1 MKKLNI
7 LALLIFIAGLVA
19 VFTLDTATTR
29 QIQARV
35 MSLLSPFIHSSAAM
49 EQAADQAV
57 APQVNPAELKRENDE
72 QRVQLERLRIIQQK
86 YNQIIEENA
95 KLRQLIEFKQAAP
108 FKMTA
113 AKVIRRSS
121 STWWNSLIIDKGSL
135 DGIGTDS
142 PVITSVGLVGKT
154 STLAPHMT
162 KVILLTDEMCRVS
175 AKVEGTLE
183 QGILA
188 GERAAL
194 EVRPELHL
202 RFLSLN
208 ANINAGAGVYSSGEG
223 GVFPADL
230 LLGRVK
236 RFENREISGEAIVEP
251 AVDFSTLDHVFV
263 IEMQAATE
271 PAPESPSLP
280 AKAKP

>member
-1 MKKLNI
+1 M
-7 LALLIFIAGLVA
+7 A
-19 VFTLDTATTR
+19 
-29 QIQARV
+29 
-35 MSLLSPFIHSSAAM
+35 
-49 EQAADQAV
+49 
-57 APQVNPAELKRENDE
+57 APQINAVEVKRENDE
-72 QRVQLERLRIIQQK
+72 LRVQVERLRIIQQK
-86 YNQIIEENA
+86 YNQMIEENA
-95 KLRQLIEFKQAAP
+95 KLRQIVGFQQSAP

-121 STWWNSLIIDKGSL
+121 STWWNNLIIDKGSL

-154 STLAPHMT
+154 STLAPHMA

-175 AKVEGTLE
+175 ARVEETLE

-202 RFLSLN
+202 RYLN
-208 ANINAGAGVYSSGEG
+208 RDANINAGAAIYSTGEG
-223 GVFPADL
+223 GVFPPDL

-251 AVDFSTLDHVFV
+251 AVDFSTLDYVFV
-263 IEMQAATE
+263 IEMQAVE
-271 PAPESPSLP
+271 PVPEPS
-280 AKAKP
+280 ANAKP

>member
-1 MKKLNI
+1 MKKFNI
-7 LALLIFIAGLVA
+7 LALLVFVAGLVA
-19 VFTLDTATTR
+19 VFLLDTPATR
-29 QIQARV
+29 QIQAKA
-35 MSLLSPFIHSSAAM
+35 MSLLAPFIHSSAAI
-49 EQAADQAV
+49 EQAAESTMA
-57 APQVNPAELKRENDE
+57 APVNPVELKRENDE

-86 YNQIIEENA
+86 YNQVIEENA

-108 FKMTA
+108 FKMTP

-121 STWWNSLIIDKGSL
+121 TTWWNSLIIDKGSL

-142 PVITSVGLVGKT
+142 PVITSLGLVGKT
-154 STLAPHMT
+154 STLAPHLT

-202 RFLSLN
+202 RFLSRN
-208 ANINAGAGVYSSGEG
+208 AHINAGAAVYSSGEG
-223 GVFPADL
+223 GVFPPDL

-263 IEMQAATE
+263 IEMQAAE
-271 PAPESPSLP
+271 PAEPQQQ
-280 AKAKP
+280 ANKTKP

>member
-1 MKKLNI
+1 MKKFNI
-7 LALLIFIAGLVA
+7 LALLIFVAGLVS
-19 VFTLDTATTR
+19 VFMFDTETTR
-29 QIQARV
+29 QIQSRV
-35 MSLLSPFIHSSAAM
+35 LSLLSPFIHSSAAM
-49 EQAADQAV
+49 QTAAESV
-57 APQVNPAELKRENDE
+57 TTPQVNAAEVKRENDDL
-72 QRVQLERLRIIQQK
+72 RVQVERGRIVQQK

-95 KLRQLIEFKQAAP
+95 KLRQIVGFQQAAP

-113 AKVIRRSS
+113 AKVIRRST
-121 STWWNSLIIDKGSL
+121 STWWNNLIIDKGSL

-202 RFLSLN
+202 RFLSRN
-208 ANINAGAGVYSSGEG
+208 ANINAGAAVYSSGEG
-223 GVFPADL
+223 GVFPPDL

-263 IEMQAATE
+263 IEMQAVA
-271 PAPESPSLP
+271 PAPP
-280 AKAKP
+280 ANAKP

>member
-7 LALLIFIAGLVA
+7 LALLIFVAGLVS
-19 VFTLDTATTR
+19 VFTFDTTTTR

-49 EQAADQAV
+49 EQAADAAV
-57 APQVNPAELKRENDE
+57 APQINPAELKRENDD

-142 PVITSVGLVGKT
+142 PVITSLGLVGKT
-154 STLAPHMT
+154 STLAPHLT

-175 AKVEGTLE
+175 GKVEGTLE

-202 RFLSLN
+202 RLLSRN
-208 ANINAGAGVYSSGEG
+208 ANINAGAGVYSTGEG

-251 AVDFSTLDHVFV
+251 AVDFSTLDYVFV
-263 IEMQAATE
+263 IEMQAAA
-271 PAPESPSLP
+271 PAPEP
-280 AKAKP
+280 AATKP

>member
-7 LALLIFIAGLVA
+7 LALLVFVAGLVA
-19 VFTLDTATTR
+19 VFTFDTATTR

-49 EQAADQAV
+49 EQAATDAV

-72 QRVQLERLRIIQQK
+72 LRVQVERLRIIQQK
-86 YNQIIEENA
+86 HNQSIEEIA
-95 KLRQLIEFKQAAP
+95 KLRQLIGFKQAAP

-113 AKVIRRSS
+113 AKVIRRES

-202 RFLSLN
+202 RFLSRN
-208 ANINAGAGVYSSGEG
+208 ANINAGASVYSSGEG
-223 GVFPADL
+223 GVFPPGL

-251 AVDFSTLDHVFV
+251 AVDFSTLDYVFV
-263 IEMQAATE
+263 IEMQAAE
-271 PAPESPSLP
+271 SAPDAQAKSDTSP
-280 AKAKP
+280 KP

>member
-7 LALLIFIAGLVA
+7 LALLIFVAGLVA
-19 VFTLDTATTR
+19 VFTFDTATTR
-29 QIQARV
+29 LIQSRV

-49 EQAADQAV
+49 EQAAETAV

-95 KLRQLIEFKQAAP
+95 KLRQIIEFKQSAP

-154 STLAPHMT
+154 STLAPHMA

-175 AKVEGTLE
+175 AKIEGTLE

-202 RFLSLN
+202 RFLNRNS
-208 ANINAGAGVYSSGEG
+208 NINAGAGVYSSGEG

-236 RFENREISGEAIVEP
+236 RFENREISGEAVIEP
-251 AVDFSTLDHVFV
+251 AVDFSTLDYVFV
-263 IEMQAATE
+263 IEMQVAEPTPE
-271 PAPESPSLP
+271 PAPTP
-280 AKAKP
+280 ARAKP

>member
-1 MKKLNI
+1 VLSI
-7 LALLIFIAGLVA
+7 
-19 VFTLDTATTR
+19 
-29 QIQARV
+29 
-35 MSLLSPFIHSSAAM
+35 LSPFIHSSAAV
-49 EQAADQAV
+49 QNAAESVA
-57 APQVNPAELKRENDE
+57 APQINAVEVKRENDE
-72 QRVQLERLRIIQQK
+72 LRVQVERGRIVQQK

-95 KLRQLIEFKQAAP
+95 KLREIVGFQQAAP

-121 STWWNSLIIDKGSL
+121 STFWNSLIIDKGSL

-154 STLAPHMT
+154 STLAPHMS

-175 AKVEGTLE
+175 AKVEGTQE

-202 RFLSLN
+202 RFLNRN
-208 ANINAGAGVYSSGEG
+208 ANINAGASVYSSGEG
-223 GVFPADL
+223 GVFPPDL

-251 AVDFSTLDHVFV
+251 AVDFSTLDYVFV
-263 IEMQAATE
+263 IEMQAVV
-271 PAPESPSLP
+271 PAPEPP
-280 AKAKP
+280 ANTKP

>member
-7 LALLIFIAGLVA
+7 LALLVFVAGLVA
-19 VFTLDTATTR
+19 VFTFDTATTR

-49 EQAADQAV
+49 EQAAEQAV
-57 APQVNPAELKRENDE
+57 APQVNPSELKRENDE
-72 QRVQLERLRIIQQK
+72 LRVQGERGRIIQQK

-108 FKMTA
+108 FKMTV

-154 STLAPHMT
+154 STLAPRMT
-162 KVILLTDEMCRVS
+162 MVILLTDEMCRVS

-202 RFLSLN
+202 RTLSRN
-208 ANINAGAGVYSSGEG
+208 ANINAGAAVYSSGEG

-251 AVDFSTLDHVFV
+251 AVDFSTLDYVFV
-263 IEMQAATE
+263 IEMQAA
-271 PAPESPSLP
+271 APEPPAAEP

>member
-7 LALLIFIAGLVA
+7 LALLIFVAGLVA
-19 VFTLDTATTR
+19 VFTFDTATTR
-29 QIQARV
+29 KIQARV
-35 MSLLSPFIHSSAAM
+35 MSLLAPFIHSSAAM
-49 EQAADQAV
+49 EQAAENAV

-95 KLRQLIEFKQAAP
+95 KLRQLIEFKQSAP

-154 STLAPHMT
+154 STLAPHMA

-175 AKVEGTLE
+175 AKIEGTLE

-202 RFLSLN
+202 RFLNRNS
-208 ANINAGAGVYSSGEG
+208 NINAGAGVYSSGEG
-223 GVFPADL
+223 GVFPPDL

-236 RFENREISGEAIVEP
+236 RFENREISGEAVIEP
-251 AVDFSTLDHVFV
+251 AVDFSTLDYVFV
-263 IEMQAATE
+263 IEMQVAEPTPE
-271 PAPESPSLP
+271 PAPAP
-280 AKAKP
+280 ARTKP

>member
-7 LALLIFIAGLVA
+7 LALLVFTAGLA
-19 VFTLDTATTR
+19 VVFMLDTATTR
-29 QIQARV
+29 KIQSAV
-35 MSLLSPFIHSSAAM
+35 MSLLSPFIHSSAAL
-49 EQAADQAV
+49 EQAAAQTMV
-57 APQVNPAELKRENDE
+57 PPVNPAELKREYDE
-72 QRVQLERLRIIQQK
+72 QRIQLERLRIIQQK
-86 YNQIIEENA
+86 YNQVIEENA
-95 KLRQLIEFKQAAP
+95 RLRQLIEFKQAAP
-108 FKMTA
+108 FKMTP

-154 STLAPHMT
+154 STLAPHMA

-175 AKVEGTLE
+175 AKIEGTLE

-202 RFLSLN
+202 RFLSRN
-208 ANINAGAGVYSSGEG
+208 ANINAGAGIYSSGEG

-251 AVDFSTLDHVFV
+251 AVDFSTLDYVFV
-263 IEMQAATE
+263 IEMQAVDASVQKDQT
-271 PAPESPSLP
+271 
-280 AKAKP
+280 KR

>member
-7 LALLIFIAGLVA
+7 LALLVFVAGLVA
-19 VFTLDTATTR
+19 VFTFDTATTR

-49 EQAADQAV
+49 EQAAESAV
-57 APQVNPAELKRENDE
+57 APQVNVSELKREHDD

-86 YNQIIEENA
+86 YIQVIEENA
-95 KLRQLIEFKQAAP
+95 KLRQLFGFKQAAP

-121 STWWNSLIIDKGSL
+121 STWWNNLIIDKGSL
-135 DGIGTDS
+135 DGVGTDS

-202 RFLSLN
+202 RFLSRN
-208 ANINAGAGVYSSGEG
+208 ANINAGASVYSSGEG
-223 GVFPADL
+223 GVFPPGL

-236 RFENREISGEAIVEP
+236 RFENREISGEAVVEP
-251 AVDFSTLDHVFV
+251 AVDFSTLDYVFV
-263 IEMQAATE
+263 IEMQAAE
-271 PAPESPSLP
+271 PVPEPPEPS
-280 AKAKP
+280 ANAKP

>member
-7 LALLIFIAGLVA
+7 LALLIFVAGLVA
-19 VFTLDTATTR
+19 VFTFDTATTR

-49 EQAADQAV
+49 EQAANSAM
-57 APQVNPAELKRENDE
+57 APQINPVELKRENDE
-72 QRVQLERLRIIQQK
+72 LSLKEERSRIIQQK

-95 KLRQLIEFKQAAP
+95 KLRQLIEFKQSAP
-108 FKMTA
+108 FKLTA

-175 AKVEGTLE
+175 AKIEGTLE
-183 QGILA
+183 QGILM

-202 RFLSLN
+202 RFMNRN
-208 ANINAGAGVYSSGEG
+208 ANINAGAGVYSTGEG

-236 RFENREISGEAIVEP
+236 RFENREISGEAVIEP
-251 AVDFSTLDHVFV
+251 AVDFSTLDYVFV
-263 IEMQAATE
+263 IEMQVAAPVPE
-271 PAPESPSLP
+271 PPSSVEV
-280 AKAKP
+280 KP

>member
-7 LALLIFIAGLVA
+7 LALLVFTAGLA
-19 VFTLDTATTR
+19 VVFMLDTATTR
-29 QIQARV
+29 KIQSAV
-35 MSLLSPFIHSSAAM
+35 MSLLSPFIHSSAAL
-49 EQAADQAV
+49 EQAAAQTMV
-57 APQVNPAELKRENDE
+57 PPVNPAELKREYDE
-72 QRVQLERLRIIQQK
+72 QRIQLERLRIIQQK
-86 YNQIIEENA
+86 NNQVIEENA
-95 KLRQLIEFKQAAP
+95 RLRQLIEFKQAAP
-108 FKMTA
+108 FKMTP

-154 STLAPHMT
+154 STLAPHMA

-175 AKVEGTLE
+175 AKIEGTLE

-202 RFLSLN
+202 RFLSRN
-208 ANINAGAGVYSSGEG
+208 ANINAGAGIYSSGEG

-251 AVDFSTLDHVFV
+251 AVDFSTLDYVFV
-263 IEMQAATE
+263 IEMQAVDASVQKDQT
-271 PAPESPSLP
+271 
-280 AKAKP
+280 KR

>member
-7 LALLIFIAGLVA
+7 LALLIFVAGLVS
-19 VFTLDTATTR
+19 VFTFDTATTR

-49 EQAADQAV
+49 EQAAEAAT
-57 APQVNPAELKRENDE
+57 APQINPAELKRENDDL
-72 QRVQLERLRIIQQK
+72 QLQVKRLQIIQQK
-86 YNQIIEENA
+86 FNQSLEENA
-95 KLRQLIEFKQAAP
+95 KLRQLIGFKQSAP

-142 PVITSVGLVGKT
+142 PVITSLGLGGKT
-154 STLAPHMT
+154 STLAPHLT

-194 EVRPELHL
+194 AVAIKGHELAGVVQF
-202 RFLSLN
+202 RRVSECGQR
-208 ANINAGAGVYSSGEG
+208 APAQTQTAKRQAPCAVYCARCRAGA
-223 GVFPADL
+223 A
-230 LLGRVK
+230 
-236 RFENREISGEAIVEP
+236 N
-251 AVDFSTLDHVFV
+251 
-263 IEMQAATE
+263 
-271 PAPESPSLP
+271 PSLVAAGRP
-280 AKAKP
+280 PVWQFAVK

>member
-7 LALLIFIAGLVA
+7 LALLIFVAGLVA
-19 VFTLDTATTR
+19 VFTFDTATTR
-29 QIQARV
+29 LIQSRV

-49 EQAADQAV
+49 EQAAETAV

-95 KLRQLIEFKQAAP
+95 KLRQIIEFKQSAP

-154 STLAPHMT
+154 STLAPHMA

-175 AKVEGTLE
+175 AKIEGTLE

-202 RFLSLN
+202 RFLNRNS
-208 ANINAGAGVYSSGEG
+208 NINAGAGVYSSGEG

-236 RFENREISGEAIVEP
+236 RFENREISGEAVIEP
-251 AVDFSTLDHVFV
+251 AVDFSTLDYVFV
-263 IEMQAATE
+263 IEMQVAEPTPE
-271 PAPESPSLP
+271 PASTP
-280 AKAKP
+280 ARAKP

>member
-1 MKKLNI
+1 MKKLNL
-7 LALLIFIAGLVA
+7 LALLLFVAGLVA
-19 VFTLDTATTR
+19 VFTFDTATTR

-35 MSLLSPFIHSSAAM
+35 LSLLSPFIHSSAAM
-49 EQAADQAV
+49 EQAASTAL
-57 APQVNPAELKRENDE
+57 APQVNVTELKRDYDE
-72 QRVQLERLRIIQQK
+72 QRIQLERLRIIQQK
-86 YNQIIEENA
+86 FNQSNEENA
-95 KLRQLIEFKQAAP
+95 TLRQLIGFKQSAP

-121 STWWNSLIIDKGSL
+121 STWWNSLIIDKGSM

-154 STLAPHMT
+154 STLAPHMA
-162 KVILLTDEMCRVS
+162 KVILLTDETCRVS
-175 AKVEGTLE
+175 AVVEGTKE
-183 QGILA
+183 QGILM

-202 RFLSLN
+202 RFMN
-208 ANINAGAGVYSSGEG
+208 RNVNINAGAGVYSTGEG

-236 RFENREISGEAIVEP
+236 RFENREISGEAIIEP
-251 AVDFSTLDHVFV
+251 AVDFSTLDYVFV
-263 IEMQAATE
+263 IEMQVAA
-271 PAPESPSLP
+271 PAPEPPSS
-280 AKAKP
+280 ANAKP

>member
-1 MKKLNI
+1 MKKFNI
-7 LALLIFIAGLVA
+7 LALLVFAAGLVA
-19 VFTLDTATTR
+19 VFTFDTDTTR
-29 QIQARV
+29 QIQSRV
-35 MSLLSPFIHSSAAM
+35 LALVAPFIHSSSAM
-49 EQAADQAV
+49 EKATESVSMPEVDAK
-57 APQVNPAELKRENDE
+57 ELKRENE
-72 QRVQLERLRIIQQK
+72 ELRVQVERLRIIQQK
-86 YNQIIEENA
+86 YNQNIEENA
-95 KLRQLIEFKQAAP
+95 KLRQIIEFKQSAP

-154 STLAPHMT
+154 STLAPHLA

-183 QGILA
+183 QGILM

-202 RFLSLN
+202 RFMHRN
-208 ANINAGAGVYSSGEG
+208 ANINAGAAVYSTGEG
-223 GVFPADL
+223 GVFPENL

-236 RFENREISGEAIVEP
+236 RFENREISGEAIIEP
-251 AVDFSTLDHVFV
+251 AVDFSTLDYVFV
-263 IEMQAATE
+263 IEMQAA
-271 PAPESPSLP
+271 AP
-280 AKAKP
+280 

>member
-7 LALLIFIAGLVA
+7 LALLIFVAGLVA
-19 VFTLDTATTR
+19 VFTFDTATTR

-35 MSLLSPFIHSSAAM
+35 MSLLSPFIHSSAAV
-49 EQAADQAV
+49 EQAAESAV
-57 APQVNPAELKRENDE
+57 APQINPAEMKRENDE

-95 KLRQLIEFKQAAP
+95 KLRQLIEFKQSAP

-154 STLAPHMT
+154 STLAPHMA

-175 AKVEGTLE
+175 AKIEGTRD
-183 QGILA
+183 QGILV

-202 RFLSLN
+202 RFLDRNS
-208 ANINAGAGVYSSGEG
+208 NINAGAGVYSSGEG

-236 RFENREISGEAIVEP
+236 RFENREISGEAVIEP
-251 AVDFSTLDHVFV
+251 AVDFSTLDYVFV
-263 IEMQAATE
+263 IEMQVAE
-271 PAPESPSLP
+271 PAPEP
-280 AKAKP
+280 ATPPTRAKP

>member
-7 LALLIFIAGLVA
+7 LALLIFVAGLVA
-19 VFTLDTATTR
+19 VFTFDTATTR
-29 QIQARV
+29 QIQSRV
-35 MSLLSPFIHSSAAM
+35 MSLLSPFIHSSGAMDHAA
-49 EQAADQAV
+49 ESAL
-57 APQVNPAELKRENDE
+57 APQVNPVELKRENDE

-95 KLRQLIEFKQAAP
+95 KLRQLIEFKQSAP

-154 STLAPHMT
+154 SILAPHMT

-175 AKVEGTLE
+175 AKIEGTLE
-183 QGILA
+183 QGILG

-202 RFLSLN
+202 RFLHRNS
-208 ANINAGAGVYSSGEG
+208 NINAGAGVYSSGEG
-223 GVFPADL
+223 GVFPENL

-236 RFENREISGEAIVEP
+236 RFENREISGEAVIEP
-251 AVDFSTLDHVFV
+251 AVDFSTLDYVFV
-263 IEMQAATE
+263 IEMQVAEPTPE
-271 PAPESPSLP
+271 PATTQ
-280 AKAKP
+280 ARAKP

>member
-7 LALLIFIAGLVA
+7 LALLIFVAGLVA
-19 VFTLDTATTR
+19 VFTFDTATTR
-29 QIQARV
+29 QIQSRV

-49 EQAADQAV
+49 EQAAESAV
-57 APQVNPAELKRENDE
+57 APQINPVEMKRENDE

-95 KLRQLIEFKQAAP
+95 KLRQLIEFKQSAP

-154 STLAPHMT
+154 STLAPHMA

-175 AKVEGTLE
+175 AKIEGTLE
-183 QGILA
+183 QGILG

-194 EVRPELHL
+194 EV
-202 RFLSLN
+202 
-208 ANINAGAGVYSSGEG
+208 
-223 GVFPADL
+223 
-230 LLGRVK
+230 
-236 RFENREISGEAIVEP
+236 
-251 AVDFSTLDHVFV
+251 STVG
-263 IEMQAATE
+263 T
-271 PAPESPSLP
+271 
-280 AKAKP
+280 

>member
-7 LALLIFIAGLVA
+7 LALLIFVAGLVA
-19 VFTLDTATTR
+19 VFTFDTATTR
-29 QIQARV
+29 MIQSRV

-49 EQAADQAV
+49 EQAAETAV
-57 APQVNPAELKRENDE
+57 APQVNPTELKRENDE

-95 KLRQLIEFKQAAP
+95 KLRQIIEFKQSAP

-121 STWWNSLIIDKGSL
+121 SSWWNNLIIDKGSL

-154 STLAPHMT
+154 STLAPHMA

-175 AKVEGTLE
+175 AKIEGTLE

-202 RFLSLN
+202 RFLNRNS
-208 ANINAGAGVYSSGEG
+208 NINAGAGVYSSGEG

-236 RFENREISGEAIVEP
+236 RFENREISGEAVIEP
-251 AVDFSTLDHVFV
+251 AVDFSTLDYVFV
-263 IEMQAATE
+263 IEMQVAEPTPE
-271 PAPESPSLP
+271 PASTS
-280 AKAKP
+280 ARAKP

>member
-7 LALLIFIAGLVA
+7 LALLVFVAGLVA
-19 VFTLDTATTR
+19 VFTLDTSTTR

-49 EQAADQAV
+49 EQAAESAV
-57 APQVNPAELKRENDE
+57 APQLNVNELKRENEE

-86 YNQIIEENA
+86 YNQTIEENA

-202 RFLSLN
+202 RFLSRN

-223 GVFPADL
+223 GVFPGDL

-236 RFENREISGEAIVEP
+236 RFENREISGEAIIEP

-263 IEMQAATE
+263 IEMQAVEA
-271 PAPESPSLP
+271 APEPGQAP
-280 AKAKP
+280 KDKP

>member
-7 LALLIFIAGLVA
+7 LALLVFVAGLVA
-19 VFTLDTATTR
+19 VFTLDTSTTR

-49 EQAADQAV
+49 EQAAEAAV
-57 APQVNPAELKRENDE
+57 APQLNVNELKRENEE

-86 YNQIIEENA
+86 YNQTIEENA

-202 RFLSLN
+202 RFLSRN

-223 GVFPADL
+223 GVFPGDL

-236 RFENREISGEAIVEP
+236 RFENREISGEAIIEP

-263 IEMQAATE
+263 IEMQAVE
-271 PAPESPSLP
+271 PAPEPGQAP
-280 AKAKP
+280 KDKP

>member
-1 MKKLNI
+1 MKKFNI
-7 LALLIFIAGLVA
+7 LALLVFVAGLVA
-19 VFTLDTATTR
+19 VFLLDTPATR
-29 QIQARV
+29 QIQAKA
-35 MSLLSPFIHSSAAM
+35 MSLLAPFIHSSAAI
-49 EQAADQAV
+49 EQAAESAMA
-57 APQVNPAELKRENDE
+57 APVNPVELKRENDE

-86 YNQIIEENA
+86 YNQVIEENA

-108 FKMTA
+108 FKMTP

-121 STWWNSLIIDKGSL
+121 TTWWNSLIIDKGSL

-142 PVITSVGLVGKT
+142 PVITSLGLVGKT
-154 STLAPHMT
+154 STLAPHLT

-202 RFLSLN
+202 RFLSRN
-208 ANINAGAGVYSSGEG
+208 AHINAGAAVYSSGEG
-223 GVFPADL
+223 GVFPPDL

-263 IEMQAATE
+263 IEMQAAE
-271 PAPESPSLP
+271 PAEPQQQ
-280 AKAKP
+280 ANKTKP

>member
-7 LALLIFIAGLVA
+7 LALLIFVAGLVA
-19 VFTLDTATTR
+19 VFTFDTATTR
-29 QIQARV
+29 QIQSRV

-49 EQAADQAV
+49 EQAAESAV

-95 KLRQLIEFKQAAP
+95 KLRQLIEFKQSAP

-154 STLAPHMT
+154 SVLAPHMA

-175 AKVEGTLE
+175 AKIEGTLE
-183 QGILA
+183 QGILG

-202 RFLSLN
+202 RFLHRNS
-208 ANINAGAGVYSSGEG
+208 NINAGAGVYSSGEG

-236 RFENREISGEAIVEP
+236 RFENREISGEAVIEP
-251 AVDFSTLDHVFV
+251 AVDFSTLDYVFV
-263 IEMQAATE
+263 IEMQVAEPTPEPAAT
-271 PAPESPSLP
+271 PART
-280 AKAKP
+280 KP

>member
-7 LALLIFIAGLVA
+7 LALLIFVAGLVA
-19 VFTLDTATTR
+19 VFTFDTATTR

-35 MSLLSPFIHSSAAM
+35 MSLLAPFIHSSAAM
-49 EQAADQAV
+49 EQAAENAV
-57 APQVNPAELKRENDE
+57 APQVNPTELKRENDE

-95 KLRQLIEFKQAAP
+95 KLRQIIEFKQSAP

-154 STLAPHMT
+154 STLAPHMA

-175 AKVEGTLE
+175 AKIEGTLE

-202 RFLSLN
+202 RFLNRNS
-208 ANINAGAGVYSSGEG
+208 NINAGAGVYSSGEG
-223 GVFPADL
+223 GVFPPDL

-236 RFENREISGEAIVEP
+236 RFENREISGEAVIEP
-251 AVDFSTLDHVFV
+251 AVDFSTLDYVFV
-263 IEMQAATE
+263 IEMQVAEPTPE
-271 PAPESPSLP
+271 PAPTP
-280 AKAKP
+280 ARTKP

>member
-7 LALLIFIAGLVA
+7 LALLIFVAGLVS
-19 VFTLDTATTR
+19 VFTFDTATTR

-49 EQAADQAV
+49 EQAADAAV
-57 APQVNPAELKRENDE
+57 APQINAVEVKRENDDL
-72 QRVQLERLRIIQQK
+72 RVQVERLRIIQQK

-95 KLRQLIEFKQAAP
+95 KLRQLIEFKQSAP

-175 AKVEGTLE
+175 AKIEGTLE

-202 RFLSLN
+202 RFLSRN

-263 IEMQAATE
+263 IEMQVAE
-271 PAPESPSLP
+271 PAPEP
-280 AKAKP
+280 ANSKP

>member
-7 LALLIFIAGLVA
+7 LALLIFVAGLVA
-19 VFTLDTATTR
+19 VFTFDTATTR
-29 QIQARV
+29 QIQSRV

-49 EQAADQAV
+49 EQAAETAV
-57 APQVNPAELKRENDE
+57 APQVNPVELKRENDE

-95 KLRQLIEFKQAAP
+95 KLRQIIEFKQSAP

-154 STLAPHMT
+154 STLAPHMA

-175 AKVEGTLE
+175 AKIEGTLE

-202 RFLSLN
+202 RFLNRNS
-208 ANINAGAGVYSSGEG
+208 NINAGAGVYSSGEG

-236 RFENREISGEAIVEP
+236 RFENREISGEAVIEP
-251 AVDFSTLDHVFV
+251 AVDFSTLDYVFV
-263 IEMQAATE
+263 IEMQVAEPTLE
-271 PAPESPSLP
+271 PASTP
-280 AKAKP
+280 ARTKP

>member
-1 MKKLNI
+1 MKKFNI
-7 LALLIFIAGLVA
+7 LALLIFVAGLVA
-19 VFTLDTATTR
+19 VFMFDTETTR
-29 QIQARV
+29 QIQSRV
-35 MSLLSPFIHSSAAM
+35 LSLLSPFIHSSAAM
-49 EQAADQAV
+49 QTAAESV
-57 APQVNPAELKRENDE
+57 TTPQVNAAEVKRENDDL
-72 QRVQLERLRIIQQK
+72 RVQVERGRIVQQK

-95 KLRQLIEFKQAAP
+95 KLRQIVGFQQAAP

-113 AKVIRRSS
+113 AKVIRRST
-121 STWWNSLIIDKGSL
+121 STWWNNLIIDKGSL

-202 RFLSLN
+202 RFLSRN
-208 ANINAGAGVYSSGEG
+208 ANINAGAAVYSSGEG
-223 GVFPADL
+223 GVFPPDL

-263 IEMQAATE
+263 IEMQAVA
-271 PAPESPSLP
+271 PAPP
-280 AKAKP
+280 ANAKP

>member
-1 MKKLNI
+1 
-7 LALLIFIAGLVA
+7 
-19 VFTLDTATTR
+19 
-29 QIQARV
+29 
-35 MSLLSPFIHSSAAM
+35 M
-49 EQAADQAV
+49 EQAAADAV
-57 APQVNPAELKRENDE
+57 APQINPAELKRENDDL
-72 QRVQLERLRIIQQK
+72 RVQVERLRIIQQK
-86 YNQIIEENA
+86 HNQSIEEIA
-95 KLRQLIEFKQAAP
+95 KLRQLIGFKQAAP

-113 AKVIRRSS
+113 VKVIRRES
-121 STWWNSLIIDKGSL
+121 STWWNSLIIDKGSM

-202 RFLSLN
+202 RFLSRN
-208 ANINAGAGVYSSGEG
+208 ANINAGASVYSSGEG
-223 GVFPADL
+223 GVFPPGL

-251 AVDFSTLDHVFV
+251 AVDFSTLDYVFV
-263 IEMQAATE
+263 IEMQAAE
-271 PAPESPSLP
+271 PAPEPP
-280 AKAKP
+280 AQSANAKP

>member
-7 LALLIFIAGLVA
+7 LALLIFVAGLVA
-19 VFTLDTATTR
+19 VFTFDTATTR
-29 QIQARV
+29 MIQSRV

-49 EQAADQAV
+49 EQAAETAV

-95 KLRQLIEFKQAAP
+95 KLRQIIEFKQSAP

-121 STWWNSLIIDKGSL
+121 NTWWNNLIIDKGSL

-154 STLAPHMT
+154 STLAPHMA

-175 AKVEGTLE
+175 AKIEGTLE

-202 RFLSLN
+202 RFLNRNS
-208 ANINAGAGVYSSGEG
+208 NINAGAGVYSSGEG

-236 RFENREISGEAIVEP
+236 RFENREISGEAVIEP
-251 AVDFSTLDHVFV
+251 AVDFSTLDYVFV
-263 IEMQAATE
+263 IEMQVAEPTPE
-271 PAPESPSLP
+271 PASTP
-280 AKAKP
+280 ARAKP

>member
-7 LALLIFIAGLVA
+7 LALLIFVAGLVA
-19 VFTLDTATTR
+19 VFTFDTATTR
-29 QIQARV
+29 QIQAKV
-35 MSLLSPFIHSSAAM
+35 MSLLSPFIHSSAAIERTAEDAM
-49 EQAADQAV
+49 
-57 APQVNPAELKRENDE
+57 APQINPAELKRENDE

-95 KLRQLIEFKQAAP
+95 KLRQLIEFKQSAP

-154 STLAPHMT
+154 STLAPHMA
-162 KVILLTDEMCRVS
+162 KVILLTDEMCCVS
-175 AKVEGTLE
+175 AKIEGTLE
-183 QGILA
+183 QGILG

-202 RFLSLN
+202 RFLNRNS
-208 ANINAGAGVYSSGEG
+208 NINAGAGVYSTGEG

-236 RFENREISGEAIVEP
+236 RFENREISGEAVVEP
-251 AVDFSTLDHVFV
+251 AVDFSTLDYVFV
-263 IEMQAATE
+263 IEMQAVE
-271 PAPESPSLP
+271 PASEPPP
-280 AKAKP
+280 AKAVP

>member
-1 MKKLNI
+1 MKKFNI
-7 LALLIFIAGLVA
+7 LALLIFVAGLVA
-19 VFTLDTATTR
+19 VFTFDTETTR

-35 MSLLSPFIHSSAAM
+35 LSLLSPFIHSSAAI
-49 EQAADQAV
+49 EQAANNAM
-57 APQVNPAELKRENDE
+57 APQINPAELKREIDE
-72 QRVQLERLRIIQQK
+72 LRLRVERSGIIQQK
-86 YNQIIEENA
+86 YNQIIEDNA
-95 KLRQLIEFKQAAP
+95 KLRQLIGFKQSAP

-121 STWWNSLIIDKGSL
+121 STWWNSFIIDKGSL

-142 PVITSVGLVGKT
+142 PVITSGGLVGKT
-154 STLAPHMT
+154 STLAPHMA
-162 KVILLTDEMCRVS
+162 KVILLTDEMCCVS

-202 RFLSLN
+202 RFLTRN
-208 ANINAGAGVYSSGEG
+208 ANINAGAGVYSTGEG
-223 GVFPADL
+223 LVFPPDL

-236 RFENREISGEAIVEP
+236 RFENREISVEAIIEP
-251 AVDFSTLDHVFV
+251 AVDFSTLDYVFV
-263 IEMQAATE
+263 IEMQPAA
-271 PAPESPSLP
+271 P
-280 AKAKP
+280 